1 MSEQHRPSS
10 SASSSSS
17 SSSSN
22 IQDQYLIIT
31 DIYGV
36 REKVVRSIDFNFFKQ
51 IIVHRKKVRF
61 FSYAVLFAL
70 TVTSVSFPPPT
81 LEDSNPRRD

>member
-10 SASSSSS
+10 YSS

-31 DIYGV
+31 DIYAV
-36 REKVVRSIDFNFFKQ
+36 QEKVARTPYVLCFISFKQ

-61 FSYAVLFAL
+61 FFYAVLFAL
-70 TVTSVSFPPPT
+70 TVMSVSFPLPT